1 MTPRLLSDRP
11 KPRASSSIETLEAR
25 IAPAAA
31 VLLNPL
37 PDIVG
42 GAGKSTA
49 SIDLSKM
56 FDATVTGTSRTY
68 VKFITNVDMDAGTAG
83 IQGGVI
89 EIELYDD
96 LAPLSVQNFLEYVK
110 AGAKG
115 GYDNTFFHRSF
126 DFQGATVE
134 DNDIIQG
141 GGFAFPKVSEHIPT
155 GPTVHNEFSASLPNV
170 RGTLAMAKIGGDPN
184 SASSEW
190 FFNVHDNTSIL
201 GGGNNGGFAVFGAV
215 TPEGLAVIDRISD
228 LTTFNSGSF
237 SDLPLQNYNANPDN
251 NASTP
256 PPAVTA
262 DNYIRILDAQIV
274 SGSATG
280 FTYSAQVTEH
290 NAPGTPSSLLKASV
304 KGSTLDLKF
313 SGNAGLADV
322 IVTGRNAAGEP
333 TTDTFTVRLAPNLL
347 ASYGTDSFASVIV
360 PGDSS
365 TVGVSITN
373 SGSANLKT
381 SVKIEYFLSKVLGP
395 ESSEPEG
402 TVVSEGDVLLATLA
416 SRAISLAPGKS
427 VTIPQKLAIPTDLTQ
442 TPGDTYRILAKVTPL
457 STVDQL
463 NDFTDDDTARLS
475 GRHQLFN
482 AFGSFAGRTGVA
494 LKYVQDDGNPTTV
507 DPIVT
512 LTMKGLGVGQLTI
525 DGDGKID
532 LLVESTDVKSK
543 LLASV
548 GKGGSAAEF
557 DDVSFAS
564 VIGSVDLGA
573 AKLSG
578 FGAFSGGVQTLK
590 IGDLNGPGALAIGAL
605 LPTNTTKAAIT
616 LGRVHD
622 YALES
627 SMPIGS
633 LTAVEWLETTGAE
646 EALSLLALDK
656 LTIAGAKG
664 GPRGDLQASVNVAA
678 STSVGSITIAGLLNG
693 ATITTAGDIGT
704 VTIGGMNESGVF
716 AGTLARPAGLADF
729 FADRTISKFAI
740 KGITGFTGDLFA
752 GSQVAAQEFGTI
764 SVQKV
769 DPTNGVVPFGF
780 VADVIKSYNR
790 VGGAKLSKLEDPA
803 SLDAAGDYRLVIL

>member
-1 MTPRLLSDRP
+1 MTPRLLSSRP
-11 KPRASSSIETLEAR
+11 KLRAISSLEALEAR

-37 PDIVG
+37 LDIVG

-56 FDATVTGTSRTY
+56 FDATVTGTSRTH
-68 VKFITNVDMDAGTAG
+68 VKFITNVDMDAGTPG

-126 DFQGATVE
+126 DFQSTTVE

-155 GPTVHNEFSASLPNV
+155 GPTVHNEFSASLPNI

-201 GGGNNGGFAVFGAV
+201 GGANNGGFAVFGAV
-215 TPEGLAVIDRISD
+215 TSESLAVIDRISD
-228 LTTFNSGSF
+228 LTTFSAGGF

-251 NASTP
+251 NVNTP
-256 PPAVTA
+256 PPAITA

-290 NAPGTPSSLLKASV
+290 NAPGTPSNLLKASV
-304 KGSTLDLKF
+304 KGATLDLKF

-333 TTDTFTVRLAPNLL
+333 TTDTFTVRLGPNLL
-347 ASYGTDSFASVIV
+347 ASYGTDAFASVIV
-360 PGDSS
+360 PGDAS
-365 TVGVSITN
+365 TLGVNITN

-381 SVKIEYFLSKVLGP
+381 SVKVEYYLSKIMGAETSGTEVSPDDLLLG
-395 ESSEPEG
+395 
-402 TVVSEGDVLLATLA
+402 TLT

-427 VTIPQKLAIPTDLTQ
+427 VTIPQKLMIPTDLTQ

-457 STVDQL
+457 SAVDQL

-475 GRHQLFN
+475 GQHRLFN

-507 DPIVT
+507 DPVVT
-512 LTMKGLGVGQLTI
+512 LTMKGAGVGQLTI

-532 LLVESTDVKSK
+532 LLVESSDAKSK
-543 LLASV
+543 FLASV
-548 GKGGSAAEF
+548 GKGGVAAEF
-557 DDVSFAS
+557 DDVSFS
-564 VIGSVDLGA
+564 STIGSVDFSA
-573 AKLSG
+573 ANLSG
-578 FGAFSGGVQTLK
+578 FGAFSGGLQTLK
-590 IGDLNGPGALAIGAL
+590 IGNLNGPGGLTIGAL
-605 LPTNTTKAAIT
+605 LPANTTKAAIT

-622 YALES
+622 YTLES

-633 LTAVEWLETTGAE
+633 LTAVEWLETTGSE

-656 LTIAGAKG
+656 LTITGAKG
-664 GPRGDLQASVNVAA
+664 GPRGDLQASVNIAA
-678 STSVGSITIAGLLNG
+678 STPVGSITIAGLLNA
-693 ATITTAGDIGT
+693 ATITTAGDIGS
-704 VTIGGMNESGVF
+704 VTIGGMNESNIF
-716 AGTLARPAGLADF
+716 AGTLARPALLTDF
-729 FADRTISKFAI
+729 FADRIISKFTI
-740 KGITGFTGDLFA
+740 KGIAGFTGDLFA

-769 DPTNGVVPFGF
+769 DPTNGAVPFGF

-803 SLDAAGDYRLVIL
+803 TLDTAGDYRLVIL